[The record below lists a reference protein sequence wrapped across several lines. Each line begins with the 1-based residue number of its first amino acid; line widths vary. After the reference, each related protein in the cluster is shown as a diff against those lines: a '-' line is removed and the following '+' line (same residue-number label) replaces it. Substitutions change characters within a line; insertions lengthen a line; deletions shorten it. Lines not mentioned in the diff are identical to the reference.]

1 MSDIAPSQDDL
12 NELFDTVWTGYAQ
25 ETLGPGTAQSS
36 DAHFATQWS
45 PPIFNTTNLYERA
58 DEPRHSPQ
66 PPTAKP
72 ARRPLPPTPGST
84 SASPQPPAF
93 SPSPRA
99 SPRTFSADSY
109 TFDSPS
115 SAGRHLPATPGSSNS
130 HGPSSTDST
139 SQTFG
144 NLDRS
149 SSFATS
155 VNSMSRSSS
164 LRPPGAGAPIVPGE
178 SRYTSSEESL
188 GARDRKILDDTPEYT
203 PPSSTFVQQNSNRRH
218 SSSSRPI
225 SACRLD

>member
-1 MSDIAPSQDDL
+1 MGFED
-12 NELFDTVWTGYAQ
+12 
-25 ETLGPGTAQSS
+25 
-36 DAHFATQWS
+36 
-45 PPIFNTTNLYERA
+45 ERA
-58 DEPRHSPQ
+58 DSPK

-72 ARRPLPPTPGST
+72 ARRPLPPTPGSP

-109 TFDSPS
+109 TPDSPS
-115 SAGRHLPATPGSSNS
+115 SAGRHLPATPGSSNGHAIYS
-130 HGPSSTDST
+130 PDSN
-139 SQTFG
+139 F

-178 SRYTSSEESL
+178 SRYASSEESL

-203 PPSSTFVQQNSNRRH
+203 PPSSTFVQHNSNPRY

-225 SACRLD
+225 SACRLC